1 VVAVELLKVNGQVNV
16 KKLAVSVLVP
26 VVGGSIVGALAN
38 RDSQEKYAKLKK
50 PSFSPP
56 PWVFPAVW
64 TTLYAMMGIAKYR
77 ADEKAKLQDAQ
88 VKTLVPYDV
97 QLGLNFLWSF
107 LFFKWGL
114 RGTAL
119 VEMAFLLAAVSLTA
133 YEFAK
138 YDKTAGALMVPYI
151 GWVSFALGLNYSI
164 VKLNAQ

>member
-1 VVAVELLKVNGQVNV
+1 MELLKVNGQVNT
-16 KKLAVSVLVP
+16 KKLAISVLVP
-26 VVGGSIVGALAN
+26 VVGGSIIGALAN

-56 PWVFPAVW
+56 PWVFPTVW
-64 TTLYAMMGIAKYR
+64 TALYAMMGIAKYR
-77 ADEKAKLQDAQ
+77 ADEKKQLHNNR
-88 VKTLVPYDV
+88 VKPNIPYDI

-119 VEMAFLLAAVSLTA
+119 VEMAFLLAAVTFTA
-133 YEFAK
+133 YEFNK
-138 YDKTAGALMVPYI
+138 HDKIAGALMVPYI
-151 GWVSFALGLNYSI
+151 GWVTFALGLNYSI

>member
-1 VVAVELLKVNGQVNV
+1 MELLKVNGHINK

-26 VVGGSIVGALAN
+26 LVGGSIVGAIAN
-38 RDSQEKYAKLKK
+38 SNSQEKYDKLKK

-56 PWVFPAVW
+56 PWVFPVAW
-64 TTLYAMMGIAKYR
+64 TALYTTMGIAKYR
-77 ADEKAKLQDAQ
+77 ADEKAKLQGAQ
-88 VKTLVPYDV
+88 LKTSIPYEV

-119 VEMAFLLAAVSLTA
+119 VEMAFLLATITLTA

-138 YDKTAGALMVPYI
+138 YDKTAGALMLPYI
-151 GWVSFALGLNYSI
+151 GWVKFALGLNYSI

>member
-1 VVAVELLKVNGQVNV
+1 VGKVELLKVNGQINV
-16 KKLAVSVLVP
+16 KKLAVNVLVP

-38 RDSQEKYAKLKK
+38 RDSQEKYNNLKK

-56 PWVFPAVW
+56 PWVFPTVW
-64 TTLYAMMGIAKYR
+64 TTLYAMMGAAKYR
-77 ADEKAKLQDAQ
+77 ADEKAKLQGDRI
-88 VKTLVPYDV
+88 KTTVPYNV

-119 VEMAFLLAAVSLTA
+119 VEMAFLLAAITFTA
-133 YEFAK
+133 YEFSK
-138 YDKTAGALMVPYI
+138 HDKTAGALMIPYI
-151 GWVSFALGLNYSI
+151 GWVAFALGLNYSI

>member
-1 VVAVELLKVNGQVNV
+1 VELLKVNGQINV

-26 VVGGSIVGALAN
+26 VVGGSIVGAIAN
-38 RDSQEKYAKLKK
+38 RDSQEKYDKLKK

-56 PWVFPAVW
+56 PWVFPTVW
-64 TTLYAMMGIAKYR
+64 TTLYTAMGIAKYR
-77 ADEKAKLQDAQ
+77 VDEKAKLKDIR
-88 VKTLVPYDV
+88 VKTLVPYEV

-119 VEMAFLLAAVSLTA
+119 VEMAFLLAAITFTA
-133 YEFAK
+133 YEFSK
-138 YDKTAGALMVPYI
+138 HDKIAGALMVPYI